1 MKTSN
6 LGHKEFKTMIISR
19 LKELRRMDKLR
30 VRKCKEKPNKNEDYN
45 N

>member
-1 MKTSN
+1 
-6 LGHKEFKTMIISR
+6 MIISR
-19 LKELRRMDKLR
+19 LKELRRMDKHISRRKELRRMDKLR